1 MLGLILVINGLVE
14 VTARELE
21 AMQVDTTRVKV
32 YTYNMHCLI
41 VRAELIFFCD
51 RRSNYF
57 LKILSL
63 VPPPMILLNYSPLFL
78 YPFHMKSLWINFT
91 LFQAPP
97 SPTTVQRL
105 PSKLHVAVSLPE
117 CPFRASMVAAYRHEG
132 WQYCSGTPAQV

>member
-1 MLGLILVINGLVE
+1 MH
-14 VTARELE
+14 
-21 AMQVDTTRVKV
+21 
-32 YTYNMHCLI
+32 YMHCPI
-41 VRAELIFFCD
+41 VRVELIFLCD

-78 YPFHMKSLWINFT
+78 YPFHMKSHWINFT
-91 LFQAPP
+91 LFQALP

-105 PSKLHVAVSLPE
+105 PSFGIKLHVAVSLPE
-117 CPFRASMVAAYRHEG
+117 RPFRASMVAAYRHEG